1 VTALLQDL
9 RFAARVLVR
18 NPMVTIISVL
28 TLGLGIGATAAVFSV
43 VDATM
48 LRPLPFPEPDELCRV
63 YTSKLTT
70 SGSRMT
76 VSLPDFV
83 DWRDRSASFE
93 DMGVFEYGTYNLAAE
108 GHPERVTAVHADA
121 GVLRVLGSPP
131 VVGRA
136 HVAAEDGPGGGGVVM
151 LSHGLWH
158 RRFGG
163 DPAVV
168 DDTVVLDGVAH
179 EIIGVLPPTVQTA
192 VGPFDVWTPLAAD
205 PASSE
210 RSRRASSVLARL
222 APGVEPA
229 VAAAEMDAI
238 AARLAE
244 AYPNSNRGYGVRIV
258 SLSEDLLGA
267 SSRRV
272 LTMLVASVAFVLLI
286 ACVNIANLLLAAA
299 TSREREFALR
309 TALGAG
315 TARMVRQI
323 LTEAALLA
331 SVGGMFGLVTAS
343 WGVRILSAGLEATI
357 GSVGDIAV
365 NQRALGFTA
374 LVLVATTISFG
385 LPAALRASGTRFS
398 GLIRTGT
405 RSVIGGRGSTM
416 RHDALVVAQVAM
428 ALALL
433 ISAAVMNRSL
443 LALRAV
449 DPGFDTEGRLVLSVS
464 LPEEQYPSETEQSA
478 FFERALEEVRALPG
492 VRSAAAASTIP
503 LIGNTSNA
511 SVTFEDR
518 PDPDPADKIF
528 SGVEIVTPG
537 FLETMGIPLLHG
549 TDLDGVGRGS
559 TPGVIV
565 NQHMVESIW
574 PGESALGKRL
584 KYGPRDSEIPWLEVV
599 GVMGDY
605 LQASLDRE
613 VRFETLVS
621 FDLFSSPAMTFVV
634 RTDGDPAAAVGA
646 VQAAVWRIDPG
657 LAIHDVATM
666 AEIRDANTRSRNDL
680 AKMLAAFSLV
690 ALVLAVGGLYGVI
703 SYTVSRKTHE
713 IGVRMALGAETR
725 TILLSVVRRT
735 AILLAAGVLA
745 GGLLAYLLTLTLRS
759 VLYEVSAVDPVS
771 YLGVAAVMLAVG
783 FAAGLVPATRAARTD
798 PMAALAEE

>member
-1 VTALLQDL
+1 MTALLQDL
-9 RFAARVLVR
+9 RFAARVLAR
-18 NPMVTIISVL
+18 NPMVTTISVL

-43 VDATM
+43 VDAT
-48 LRPLPFPEPDELCRV
+48 LLTPLPFPEPDELYRV
-63 YTSKLTT
+63 YTSKLT
-70 SGSRMT
+70 SSRSRMT
-76 VSLPDFV
+76 VSLPDCA
-83 DWRDRSASFE
+83 DWRDRSASFY
-93 DMGVFEYGTYNLAAE
+93 DMGVFEYGTYNLAGD

-121 GVLRVLGSPP
+121 GLLRVLGLPP

-151 LSHGLWH
+151 LSHGLWQ

-168 DDTVVLDGVAH
+168 GDTVVLDGVAH
-179 EIIGVLPPTVQTA
+179 EIIGVLPAAVQTA
-192 VGPFDVWTPLAAD
+192 VSPFDLWMPLAAD
-205 PASSE
+205 PTSSE

-258 SLSEDLLGA
+258 PLSEDLLGT

-272 LTMLVASVAFVLLI
+272 LTMLAASVAFVLLI

-315 TARMVRQI
+315 TARMVRQV

-331 SVGGMFGLVTAS
+331 SVGGAFGLVTAS

-357 GSVGDIAV
+357 GSVGDISV
-365 NQRALGFTA
+365 DQRALGFTV
-374 LVLVATTISFG
+374 LVLVATTLGFG

-405 RSVIGGRGSTM
+405 RSVIGGRASTM
-416 RHDALVVAQVAM
+416 HREALVVAQVAM

-443 LALRAV
+443 LALQAV
-449 DPGFDTEGRLVLSVS
+449 EPGFDTEGRLVLSVS

-478 FFERALEEVRALPG
+478 FFERAMEEIEALPG

-565 NQHMVESIW
+565 NQYLAESIW

-605 LQASLDRE
+605 RQAALDRE

-621 FDLFSSPAMTFVV
+621 YDLFSSPAMTFVV
-634 RTDGDPAAAVGA
+634 RTDGGPAAAAGSVR
-646 VQAAVWRIDPG
+646 AAVWRIDPG

-666 AEIRDANTRSRNDL
+666 AEIRAANTRSQNDL
-680 AKMLAAFSLV
+680 ANMLAAFSLV
-690 ALVLAVGGLYGVI
+690 ALVLAAGGLYGVI

-713 IGVRMALGAETR
+713 VGVRMALGAQTR
-725 TILLSVVRRT
+725 AILLSVVRRT
-735 AILLAAGVLA
+735 ARLLAAGVLA
-745 GGLLAYLLTLTLRS
+745 GGLLAYLLTLTLGS
-759 VLYEVSAVDPVS
+759 VLYEVSASDPVS
-771 YLGVAAVMLAVG
+771 YLGVAAVMLTVG
-783 FAAGLVPATRAARTD
+783 FAAGLVPAVRAARID
-798 PMAALAEE
+798 PTVALRYE

>member
-1 VTALLQDL
+1 
-9 RFAARVLVR
+9 
-18 NPMVTIISVL
+18 MVTIISVL

-83 DWRDRSASFE
+83 SWRDRSASFE
-93 DMGVFEYGTYNLAAE
+93 DMGVFEYGTYNLAGE
-108 GHPERVTAVHADA
+108 GHPERVAAVHADA

-163 DPAVV
+163 DLGVV
-168 DDTVVLDGVAH
+168 SDTVVLDGVAH

-229 VAAAEMDAI
+229 VATAEMDAI

-272 LTMLVASVAFVLLI
+272 LTLLVASVAFVLLI

-299 TSREREFALR
+299 TSREREFAMR

-331 SVGGMFGLVTAS
+331 SVGGVFGLVTAS

-365 NQRALGFTA
+365 NQRALGFTV
-374 LVLVATTISFG
+374 LVLVATTIGFG

-398 GLIRTGT
+398 GLIRTGA

-416 RHDALVVAQVAM
+416 RRDALVVTQVAM

-449 DPGFDTEGRLVLSVS
+449 DPGFDTEGRLVLSLS
-464 LPEEQYPSETEQSA
+464 LPKEQYPSETEQSA
-478 FFERALEEVRALPG
+478 FFERALDEIGALPG

-537 FLETMGIPLLHG
+537 FPETMGIPLLHG

-565 NQHMVESIW
+565 NQHLAESIW

-605 LQASLDRE
+605 RQASLDRE

-621 FDLFSSPAMTFVV
+621 YDLFSSPAMTFVV
-634 RTDGDPAAAVGA
+634 RTDGDPAAAAGA
-646 VQAAVWRIDPG
+646 VRAAVWRIDPG

-666 AEIRDANTRSRNDL
+666 AEIRAANTRSQNDL
-680 AKMLAAFSLV
+680 ANMLAAFSLM
-690 ALVLAVGGLYGVI
+690 ALVLAAGGLYGVI

-713 IGVRMALGAETR
+713 VGVRMALGAQTR

-735 AILLAAGVLA
+735 ARLLAAGVLA

-759 VLYEVSAVDPVS
+759 VLYDVSASDPVS
-771 YLGVAAVMLAVG
+771 YLGVAAVMLTVG
-783 FAAGLVPATRAARTD
+783 FAAGLVPAVRAARID
-798 PMAALAEE
+798 PTVALRYE